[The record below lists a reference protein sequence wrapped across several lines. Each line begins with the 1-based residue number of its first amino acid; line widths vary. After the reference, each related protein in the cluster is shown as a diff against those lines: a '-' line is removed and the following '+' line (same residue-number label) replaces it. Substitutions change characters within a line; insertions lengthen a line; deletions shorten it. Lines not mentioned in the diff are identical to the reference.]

1 MSLKALPDTWID
13 RIFARL
19 QGVYGSEFT
28 GQYATGVVNGVDG
41 GIENAKRVWA
51 EELAGFDQNP
61 QAIAYALETLP
72 DRAPNA
78 IRFRD
83 ACRRAP
89 EISKPKLEHK
99 LSAEQMAANKRRVQE
114 MIATLKGNHGTRL
127 GNG

>member
-1 MSLKALPDTWID
+1 MLKPLPDSWID
-13 RIFARL
+13 RIFMRL
-19 QGVYGSEFT
+19 IGVYGREFKS
-28 GQYATGVVNGVDG
+28 QFSHVVDGVDI
-41 GIENAKRVWA
+41 GIENAKLVWA
-51 EELAGFDQNP
+51 EELAGFEQNP

-89 EISKPKLEHK
+89 EIAKPKLEHK
-99 LSAEQMAANKRRVQE
+99 LSAEQMAANKRRIQE
-114 MIATLKGNHGTRL
+114 MMATLKGNHGTRL